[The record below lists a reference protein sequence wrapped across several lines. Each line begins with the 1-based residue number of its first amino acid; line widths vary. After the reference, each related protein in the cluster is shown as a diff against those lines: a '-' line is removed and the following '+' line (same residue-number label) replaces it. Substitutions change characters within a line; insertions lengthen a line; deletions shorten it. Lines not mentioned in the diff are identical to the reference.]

1 MQVSGITM
9 GLTLK
14 LDVAFGTKEGF
25 SMKMDEFKVL
35 SMEERLT
42 KLNKHLLSIKDLPG
56 RLEDK
61 FKSGEFDFSYS
72 LLKKNAKLLG
82 IVIDGKN
89 HIAYAELPV
98 QQNVVMSKQNNV
110 KQASQEVIKSQQT
123 LTSAEIAFVKELY
136 AKSQLNNEQQCF
148 VNDKSMLIV
157 PVMVGEKR
165 TTGISVYSEQWT
177 KWSEFKAK
185 HSQYSG
191 TDLLAMAIQEFMDK
205 YDGSDD

>member
-1 MQVSGITM
+1 MVLIHV
-9 GLTLK
+9 

-42 KLNKHLLSIKDLPG
+42 KLNKHLLSVKDLPG

-72 LLKKNAKLLG
+72 LLKKNAKSLG
-82 IVIDGKN
+82 IVIDGKTYQ
-89 HIAYAELPV
+89 AYAEGVEPPV

-110 KQASQEVIKSQQT
+110 KQASQEVVKSQQT

-136 AKSQLNNEQQCF
+136 AKSQLNNEQQFF
-148 VNDKSMLIV
+148 VNDKPMLVV
-157 PVMVGEKR
+157 PIMAGSKK
-165 TTGISVYSEQWT
+165 TTGISVYEEQWRH
-177 KWSEFKAK
+177 WSEFKAK